1 AGIATTDRQV
11 PLMSPLIQGLDGLVR
26 FTRGLSRLAARV
38 IGLALLAV
46 VIFIGVEILLRKLA
60 GHSLSGVHEY
70 SGYVLAVLSAWG
82 ISHTL
87 LERAHIRID
96 VVHGRLP
103 PLSQHAL
110 NIVSLLALNLVAW
123 MIALNA
129 YPVLAKSLTNGST
142 ANTPLATPLWIPQ
155 LLWAA
160 GYCWFAFTTSVM
172 GLRVL
177 VALFQRDAPT
187 LDALIGMDN
196 GELDEAPLTEES
208 R

>member
-1 AGIATTDRQV
+1 
-11 PLMSPLIQGLDGLVR
+11 MSTLIQGLDGLVG
-26 FTRGLSRLAARV
+26 FTRGLSRLAARM
-38 IGLALLAV
+38 IGFALLAV

-60 GHSLSGVHEY
+60 GHSLAGVHEY

-103 PLSQHAL
+103 PFSQHAL

-129 YPVLAKSLTNGST
+129 YPVLAKSLANDST
-142 ANTPLATPLWIPQ
+142 ANTPLATPQWIPQ

-177 VALFQRDAPT
+177 FALFQRDAKA
-187 LDALIGMDN
+187 LDSLIGMDN
-196 GELDEAPLTEES
+196 GELPDATITEES

>member
-1 AGIATTDRQV
+1 
-11 PLMSPLIQGLDGLVR
+11 MSALIQGLDGLVR

-38 IGLALLAV
+38 IGFALLAV

-129 YPVLAKSLTNGST
+129 YPVLAKSLANGST

-177 VALFQRDAPT
+177 VALFQRDTAT
-187 LDALIGMDN
+187 LDALAGMDN
-196 GELDEAPLTEES
+196 GELSEAPLSEES

>member
-1 AGIATTDRQV
+1 
-11 PLMSPLIQGLDGLVR
+11 MSALIQGLDGLVR

-38 IGLALLAV
+38 IGFALLAV

-103 PLSQHAL
+103 PLSQHTL

-129 YPVLAKSLTNGST
+129 YPVLAKSLANGST

-177 VALFQRDAPT
+177 VALFQRDTAT
-187 LDALIGMDN
+187 LDALAGMDN
-196 GELDEAPLTEES
+196 GELSEAPLSEES

>member
-1 AGIATTDRQV
+1 
-11 PLMSPLIQGLDGLVR
+11 MSTFIKGLDGLVR
-26 FTRGLSRLAARV
+26 FTRGVSRLAARV
-38 IGLALLAV
+38 IGLALLGV
-46 VIFIGVEILLRKLA
+46 VAFIGVEILLRKLT

-70 SGYVLAVLSAWG
+70 AGYVLAVLSAWG

-103 PLSQHAL
+103 PLSRHAL
-110 NIVSLLALNLVAW
+110 NVISLLALNLVAW
-123 MIALNA
+123 VIAVNA
-129 YPVLAKSLTNGST
+129 WPVLSKSLANGST

-177 VALFQRDAPT
+177 AALFQRDVPT
-187 LDALIGMDN
+187 LDALAGMDN
-196 GELDEAPLTEES
+196 GEITEALPAKETH
-208 R
+208 

>member
-1 AGIATTDRQV
+1 
-11 PLMSPLIQGLDGLVR
+11 MSALIQGLDGLVR

-38 IGLALLAV
+38 IGFALLAV

-103 PLSQHAL
+103 PLSQHTL

-129 YPVLAKSLTNGST
+129 YPVLAKSLANGST

-177 VALFQRDAPT
+177 VALFQRDTAT
-187 LDALIGMDN
+187 LDALAGMDN
-196 GELDEAPLTEES
+196 GELSAAPLSEES

>member
-1 AGIATTDRQV
+1 
-11 PLMSPLIQGLDGLVR
+11 MSALIQGLDGLVR

-38 IGLALLAV
+38 IGFALLAV

-129 YPVLAKSLTNGST
+129 YPVLAKSLANGST

-155 LLWAA
+155 MLWAA

-177 VALFQRDAPT
+177 VALFQRDTAT
-187 LDALIGMDN
+187 LDALAGMDN
-196 GELDEAPLTEES
+196 GELSEAPLSEES

>member
-1 AGIATTDRQV
+1 
-11 PLMSPLIQGLDGLVR
+11 MSALIQGLDGLVR
-26 FTRGLSRLAARV
+26 FTRGLSQLAARV
-38 IGLALLAV
+38 IGFALLAV

-103 PLSQHAL
+103 PLSQHTL

-129 YPVLAKSLTNGST
+129 YPVLAKSLANGST

-177 VALFQRDAPT
+177 VALFQRDTAT
-187 LDALIGMDN
+187 LDALAGMDN
-196 GELDEAPLTEES
+196 GELSAAPLSEES

>member
-1 AGIATTDRQV
+1 
-11 PLMSPLIQGLDGLVR
+11 MSPLIQGLDGLVR

>member
-1 AGIATTDRQV
+1 
-11 PLMSPLIQGLDGLVR
+11 MSALIQGLDGLVR

-38 IGLALLAV
+38 IGFALLAV

-129 YPVLAKSLTNGST
+129 YPVLAKSLVNGST

-177 VALFQRDAPT
+177 VALFQRDTAT
-187 LDALIGMDN
+187 LDALAGMDN
-196 GELDEAPLTEES
+196 GELSEAPLSEES

>member
-1 AGIATTDRQV
+1 
-11 PLMSPLIQGLDGLVR
+11 M
-26 FTRGLSRLAARV
+26 
-38 IGLALLAV
+38 
-46 VIFIGVEILLRKLA
+46 
-60 GHSLSGVHEY
+60 
-70 SGYVLAVLSAWG
+70 
-82 ISHTL
+82 
-87 LERAHIRID
+87 
-96 VVHGRLP
+96 P

-123 MIALNA
+123 TIALNA
-129 YPVLAKSLTNGST
+129 YPVLAKSLANGST

-177 VALFQRDAPT
+177 VALFQRDTAT
-187 LDALIGMDN
+187 LDALAGMDN
-196 GELDEAPLTEES
+196 GELSEAPLSEES

>member
-1 AGIATTDRQV
+1 
-11 PLMSPLIQGLDGLVR
+11 MSPLIQSLDGLVR

-38 IGLALLAV
+38 IGFALLAV

-60 GHSLSGVHEY
+60 GHSLAGVHEY

-103 PLSQHAL
+103 PLSQHTL

-123 MIALNA
+123 TIALNA
-129 YPVLAKSLTNGST
+129 YPVLAKSLANGST

-177 VALFQRDAPT
+177 VALCQRDTTT
-187 LDALIGMDN
+187 LDALVGMDN
-196 GELDEAPLTEES
+196 GELSEAPLNEES

>member
-1 AGIATTDRQV
+1 
-11 PLMSPLIQGLDGLVR
+11 MSGLTRSLDGLVR
-26 FTRGLSRLAARV
+26 ITRGISRLAARL
-38 IGLALLAV
+38 IGLALMAV
-46 VIFIGVEILLRKLA
+46 VLFIGIEILLRKLA
-60 GHSLSGVHEY
+60 GHSLPGVHEY

-82 ISHTL
+82 LSHTL

-96 VVHGRLP
+96 VLHGRLP
-103 PLSQHAL
+103 ALSQHTL
-110 NIVSLLALNLVAW
+110 NVISLLALNLVAW

-129 YPVLAKSLTNGST
+129 YPVLTKSLANAST

-155 LLWAA
+155 LLWAT
-160 GYCWFAFTTSVM
+160 GYCWFAFTTSVL

-177 VALFQRDAPT
+177 AALFQRDTKT

-196 GELDEAPLTEES
+196 GELGEASTREES

>member
-1 AGIATTDRQV
+1 
-11 PLMSPLIQGLDGLVR
+11 MSTPITGLDALVR
-26 FTRGLSRLAARV
+26 FTRAVSRLAARV

-46 VIFIGVEILLRKLA
+46 VLFIGAEILLRKLF
-60 GHSLSGVHEY
+60 GHSLAGVHEY

-82 ISHTL
+82 LAYTL

-103 PLSQHAL
+103 PWSRHTLDVL
-110 NIVSLLALNLVAW
+110 SLLALNLVAW

-129 YPVLAKSLTNGST
+129 YPVLLKSLANGST

-155 LLWAA
+155 LFWAA
-160 GYCWFAFTTSVM
+160 GYIWFAFTTSVL

-177 VALFQRDAPT
+177 MALFTRDTAT
-187 LDALIGMDN
+187 LENLAGMDN
-196 GELDEAPLTEES
+196 GEPPES
-208 R
+208 DSSLNPGSR

>member
-1 AGIATTDRQV
+1 
-11 PLMSPLIQGLDGLVR
+11 MSTFIKGLDGLVC
-26 FTRGLSRLAARV
+26 FTRGLSRFAARV

-46 VIFIGVEILLRKLA
+46 VIFIGAEIVMRKLA

-70 SGYVLAVLSAWG
+70 SGYVLAILSAWG

-103 PLSQHAL
+103 ALSQHTL
-110 NIVSLLALNLVAW
+110 NVVSLLALNLVAW
-123 MIALNA
+123 VIALNA
-129 YPVLAKSLTNGST
+129 WPVLAKSLANGST

-160 GYCWFAFTTSVM
+160 GYGWFAFTTSIM

-177 VALFQRDAPT
+177 VALFQRDVPT
-187 LDALIGMDN
+187 LDALTGMDN
-196 GELDEAPLTEES
+196 GELAEMPPTEEI

>member
-1 AGIATTDRQV
+1 
-11 PLMSPLIQGLDGLVR
+11 MSPLIQGLDGLVS
-26 FTRGLSRLAARV
+26 FTRGLSRLAARA

-60 GHSLSGVHEY
+60 GHSLAGVHEY

-103 PLSQHAL
+103 PWSQHTL

-123 MIALNA
+123 TIALNA
-129 YPVLAKSLTNGST
+129 YPVLAKSLANDST

-160 GYCWFAFTTSVM
+160 GYCWFAFTTSVI

-177 VALFQRDAPT
+177 VALCQRDTTT

-196 GELDEAPLTEES
+196 GESSEAPLTEES

>member
-1 AGIATTDRQV
+1 
-11 PLMSPLIQGLDGLVR
+11 MSTLIQGLDGLVG
-26 FTRGLSRLAARV
+26 FTRGLSRLAARM
-38 IGLALLAV
+38 IGFALLAV

-60 GHSLSGVHEY
+60 GHSLAGVHEY

-103 PLSQHAL
+103 PFSQHAL

-129 YPVLAKSLTNGST
+129 YPVLAKSLANDST

-160 GYCWFAFTTSVM
+160 GYCWFTFTTSVM

-177 VALFQRDAPT
+177 FALFQRDAKV
-187 LDALIGMDN
+187 LDSLIGMDN
-196 GELDEAPLTEES
+196 GELPDATITEES

>member
-1 AGIATTDRQV
+1 MSATIR
-11 PLMSPLIQGLDGLVR
+11 GLDGLVR
-26 FTRGLSRLAARV
+26 LTRAVSRFAARL
-38 IGLALLAV
+38 IGLALMAV
-46 VIFIGVEILLRKLA
+46 VLFIGIEILLRKLA
-60 GHSLSGVHEY
+60 GHSLPGVHEY
-70 SGYVLAVLSAWG
+70 SGYMLAVLSAWG

-96 VVHGRLP
+96 VLHGRLP
-103 PLSQHAL
+103 PYSQHTL

-123 MIALNA
+123 VIALNA
-129 YPVLAKSLTNGST
+129 YPVLIKSLTNDST

-160 GYCWFAFTTSVM
+160 GYSWFAFTTSVM

-177 VALFQRDAPT
+177 AALLQRDATT

-196 GELDEAPLTEES
+196 GELPDTPLSEEP

>member
-1 AGIATTDRQV
+1 
-11 PLMSPLIQGLDGLVR
+11 MSALIQGLDGLVR

-38 IGLALLAV
+38 IGFALLAV

-103 PLSQHAL
+103 PLSQHTL

-129 YPVLAKSLTNGST
+129 YPVLAKSLANGST

-172 GLRVL
+172 SLRVL
-177 VALFQRDAPT
+177 VALFQRDTAT
-187 LDALIGMDN
+187 LDALAGMDN
-196 GELDEAPLTEES
+196 GELSEAPLSEES

>member
-1 AGIATTDRQV
+1 
-11 PLMSPLIQGLDGLVR
+11 MSPLIQSLDGLVR

-46 VIFIGVEILLRKLA
+46 AIFIGVEILLRKLA

-123 MIALNA
+123 TIALNA
-129 YPVLAKSLTNGST
+129 YPVLVKSLANGST

-160 GYCWFAFTTSVM
+160 GYCWFAFTTSVI

-177 VALFQRDAPT
+177 AALCQRDAPT

-196 GELDEAPLTEES
+196 GELAEAPLTKES